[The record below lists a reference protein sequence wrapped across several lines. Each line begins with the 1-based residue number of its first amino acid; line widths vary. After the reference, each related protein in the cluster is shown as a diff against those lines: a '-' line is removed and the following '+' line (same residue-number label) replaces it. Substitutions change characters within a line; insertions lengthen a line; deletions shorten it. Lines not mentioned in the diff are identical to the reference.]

1 MNKNEVISTLLD
13 ATNKYGLVN
22 TLHETYG
29 HNIKVSLG
37 YSKSDCDSSIDEL
50 MLSVRSQNALR
61 RAGIFTIGTL
71 IEALSN
77 EDLLKIRNLGAKSF
91 REIKTKILAFG
102 YERLSQNEKRN
113 FFTYLVENN

>member
-1 MNKNEVISTLLD
+1 MEVSEFMKKILT
-13 ATNKYGLVN
+13 GLQPS
-22 TLHETYG
+22 G
-29 HNIKVSLG
+29 
-37 YSKSDCDSSIDEL
+37 EL
-50 MLSVRSQNALR
+50 
-61 RAGIFTIGTL
+61 TIGNL

-77 EDLLKIRNLGAKSF
+77 EDLMKIRNLGAKSF